1 MTLGKVAP
9 SEPTNANQAP
19 MVYHNVS
26 ENVGNWVEL
35 RLVGT
40 KSNRD
45 GIGARVQLQAGG
57 LTQIRE
63 LDGGNG
69 YASESTRRI
78 HFGVGSA
85 RKVDS
90 LKIRWPS
97 GLVEQMIVPINHVTS
112 VQEGSGVVP

>member
-1 MTLGKVAP
+1 LDIVQ
-9 SEPTNANQAP
+9 TNANQP
-19 MVYHNVS
+19 PIVYHNVS

-35 RLVGT
+35 KLIGT

-78 HFGVGSA
+78 HFGIGTA
-85 RKVDS
+85 NKIDS
-90 LKIRWPS
+90 LRIRWPS
-97 GLVEQMIVPINHVTS
+97 GLVEQINLPINEVVS
-112 VQEGSGVVP
+112 VQEGSGIVR

>member
-1 MTLGKVAP
+1 
-9 SEPTNANQAP
+9 
-19 MVYHNVS
+19 VYHNVS
-26 ENVGNWVEL
+26 EDVGNWVEL
-35 RLVGT
+35 KLIGT

-78 HFGVGSA
+78 HFGIGSA
-85 RKVDS
+85 RKIDW
-90 LKIRWPS
+90 LRIRWPS
-97 GLVEQMIVPINHVTS
+97 GLVEQISVPINEVTT
-112 VQEGSGVVP
+112 VQEGNGTVR